1 MEILSKQDV
10 QRIKAEHQKYLDEGA
25 EITIPL
31 HQRILATWKADSPAM
46 YLRLR
51 TQGVLEAMAFVCQQR
66 MWDEQARLIAGIAD
80 GLQSRFF
87 ARGFHHVGLFKAV
100 AGMLGMQT
108 GLATRPASAPPS
120 EEELR
125 ECAAVLATAGLIERR
140 ERRVP

>member
-1 MEILSKQDV
+1 MEILNKQDV

-66 MWDEQARLIAGIAD
+66 MWDEQARLMKSGMPVTD
-80 GLQSRFF
+80 
-87 ARGFHHVGLFKAV
+87 AREQAERQHL
-100 AGMLGMQT
+100 MLE
-108 GLATRPASAPPS
+108 PEKSA
-120 EEELR
+120 
-125 ECAAVLATAGLIERR
+125 A
-140 ERRVP
+140 

>member
-51 TQGVLEAMAFVCQQR
+51 TQGVLEAMAYVRQQK
-66 MWDEQARLIAGIAD
+66 MWEQNDALVKAGMPPTDAREQAERDNL
-80 GLQSRFF
+80 
-87 ARGFHHVGLFKAV
+87 
-100 AGMLGMQT
+100 MLEPEQ
-108 GLATRPASAPPS
+108 AEAS
-120 EEELR
+120 E
-125 ECAAVLATAGLIERR
+125 
-140 ERRVP
+140 

>member
-1 MEILSKQDV
+1 MQILSKQDV

-66 MWDEQARLIAGIAD
+66 MWDEQARLM
-80 GLQSRFF
+80 
-87 ARGFHHVGLFKAV
+87 K
-100 AGMLGMQT
+100 AGMPVTDAREQAERQHLMLEPESAQEPPQESAAS
-108 GLATRPASAPPS
+108 GLAAVQQAMDEGRQAL
-120 EEELR
+120 LR
-125 ECAAVLATAGLIERR
+125 AGL
-140 ERRVP
+140 

>member
-66 MWDEQARLIAGIAD
+66 MWDEQARLM
-80 GLQSRFF
+80 
-87 ARGFHHVGLFKAV
+87 K
-100 AGMLGMQT
+100 AGMPVTDAREQAERQHLMLEPESAQEPPQESAAS
-108 GLATRPASAPPS
+108 GLAAVQQAMDEGRQAL
-120 EEELR
+120 LR
-125 ECAAVLATAGLIERR
+125 AGL
-140 ERRVP
+140 

>member
-66 MWDEQARLIAGIAD
+66 MWDEQARLI
-80 GLQSRFF
+80 
-87 ARGFHHVGLFKAV
+87 K
-100 AGMLGMQT
+100 AGMPVTDAREQAERQHLMLDPENPQQE
-108 GLATRPASAPPS
+108 SAPS
-120 EEELR
+120 ELAALQQALDEGRQSLLR
-125 ECAAVLATAGLIERR
+125 AGT
-140 ERRVP
+140 